1 MPAPYSDNMYSGDDN
16 PWEDEQ
22 HDDNSALSPADGYFH
37 ASSSG
42 LEEAAT
48 SSAHY
53 TVRQSSSVPFVPNV
67 MVDDPTLLEDR
78 AAAKAREADEES
90 RINSEAAAAAAAGGS
105 TPFDYR
111 QPHHQPSVAPEAGF
125 YPPSHPSRAPPPLS
139 QAAAYPQFQAHRHLA
154 SSSASASSSSAS
166 PSGHH
171 HRRSIDEEVSS
182 FQPSSSMGQP
192 TDQYTVHRQA
202 DAPPAYS
209 PSASSPPL
217 SSSYQTFTPPQA
229 AAQSEA
235 MGVPEENQSLLPRQP
250 ESMGGAPN
258 GSQETLW
265 RRIKRNTNARKRLR
279 TILGVLVIISI
290 VAAIFGGSI
299 GIRDNVR
306 VSTQY
311 KLLNKAHISNNI
323 TI

>member
-1 MPAPYSDNMYSGDDN
+1 MPAPYSDNLYSGDDN

-22 HDDNSALSPADGYFH
+22 HDDSSALSPADGYFH

-48 SSAHY
+48 SSSHY

-67 MVDDPTLLEDR
+67 MVEDPTLHEDR
-78 AAAKAREADEES
+78 AAAKAREAEEES
-90 RINSEAAAAAAAGGS
+90 RINSAAAGGS
-105 TPFDYR
+105 TRFDDR
-111 QPHHQPSVAPEAGF
+111 QPHHQPSVAPGEAS
-125 YPPSHPSRAPPPLS
+125 YYQPSHPSRAPPPPS

-154 SSSASASSSSAS
+154 SSSSASSSSAS
-166 PSGHH
+166 PSGHY

-182 FQPSSSMGQP
+182 FQPPTSMGQP
-192 TDQYTVHRQA
+192 SNQYTVHRQT

-229 AAQSEA
+229 AAQSEN

-250 ESMGGAPN
+250 ESMGGPPN

-265 RRIKRNTNARKRLR
+265 RRIKRNTTTRKRVR

-290 VAAIFGGSI
+290 VAALFGGSI
-299 GIRDNVR
+299 GIRDSNR
-306 VSTQY
+306 VSAQY
-311 KLLNKAHISNNI
+311 KLFEKAYISNNI